1 MSHTVSKFFTS
12 ADQNRIV
19 AAVREAEEKTSGEI
33 VPYVVGHSD
42 LYEEAEWR
50 AGGLF
55 GVALALIVILLQTFT
70 SLWLPFG
77 LVQVLLVILLG
88 GAIGM
93 LLGRFVAPVKR
104 FFAGKALLERRV
116 AQRAAEAF
124 IAEEVFKT
132 RDRTGIL
139 IFLSLL
145 ERKVL
150 VVGDA
155 GINAKVAKNDWHDI
169 VDRLVRGIRTGKPAD
184 GLIDAIEQ
192 CGQLLR
198 RHGVNIRPDDKD
210 ELPDSLRLKDN

>member
-19 AAVREAEEKTSGEI
+19 AAVKEAEGKTSGEI
-33 VPYVVGHSD
+33 VPYVVGYSD

-55 GVALALIVILLQTFT
+55 GVALVLMVIILQVFTSIWLPVGLLQI
-70 SLWLPFG
+70 
-77 LVQVLLVILLG
+77 LLVILLG
-88 GAIGM
+88 AAIGM
-93 LLGRFVAPVKR
+93 LLGRFVAPFRR
-104 FFAGKALLERRV
+104 FFAGNALLERRV

-124 IAEEVFKT
+124 VAEEVFKT
-132 RDRTGIL
+132 KNRTGIL
-139 IFLSLL
+139 IFLSLF

-155 GINAKVAKNDWHDI
+155 GINAKVAKDDWHDI
-169 VDRLVRGIRTGKPAD
+169 VDRVVKGIRAGRPAD
-184 GLIDAIEQ
+184 GLIEAIQQ
-192 CGQLLR
+192 CGQLLQQ
-198 RHGVNIRPDDKD
+198 HGVSIRPDDQD